1 MKNGLVISLLLL
13 AGCATEVQYV
23 TRTVDTGCLW
33 TKYIYPSRSDK
44 LTDGTAKQI
53 LEHNETREARC
64 GTQEKGK

>member
-1 MKNGLVISLLLL
+1 MKNILAISLLL

-33 TKYIYPSRSDK
+33 TKTIYISKADV
-44 LTDGTAKQI
+44 LTDGTAGQI
-53 LEHNETREARC
+53 LSHNETREARC